1 MMAFMHRLD
10 RLLAGFE
17 RAAVVV
23 LLSSL
28 LLLGLLQ
35 IILRNVFASG
45 LFWADEVLR
54 HVVLWLGFLG
64 ASLATH
70 ERRHLCM
77 DVLARWI
84 PVGGQP
90 WLALLMNLF
99 AASGCVV
106 LAVASWSFVRFERE
120 SGAVLSVG
128 LAVWMVQSIV
138 PFGSSFMALRFAL
151 HLIETLVHLRKAAS

>member
-1 MMAFMHRLD
+1 MAFMQRLD
-10 RLLAGFE
+10 RRLAGLE

-23 LLSSL
+23 LLGSL

-35 IILRNVFASG
+35 IILRNVLSSG

-54 HVVLWLGFLG
+54 HLVLWLGFIG

-70 ERRHLCM
+70 EQRHLHM
-77 DVLARWI
+77 DVLARWL
-84 PVGGQP
+84 PAGGQP
-90 WLALLMNLF
+90 WLALLINLF

-106 LAVASWSFVRFERE
+106 LAQAAWSFVRFERE

-128 LAVWMVQSIV
+128 LAVWIAQSIV
-138 PFGSSFMALRFAL
+138 PLGFSLMALRFAL
-151 HLIETLVHLRKAAS
+151 RLLESLAHLRKAAS